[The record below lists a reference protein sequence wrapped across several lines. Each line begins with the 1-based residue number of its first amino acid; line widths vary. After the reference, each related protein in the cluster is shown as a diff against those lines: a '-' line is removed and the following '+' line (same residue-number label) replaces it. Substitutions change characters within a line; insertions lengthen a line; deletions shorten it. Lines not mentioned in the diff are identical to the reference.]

1 LKHYKELLKNI
12 GETNNT
18 NNKVI
23 KEEEKF
29 NPSSKIGGGSNV
41 GKPQQAR

>member
-1 LKHYKELLKNI
+1 M
-12 GETNNT
+12 GEANST
-18 NNKVI
+18 NNKAI

-29 NPSSKIGGGSNV
+29 NPSSKNGSMV

>member
-1 LKHYKELLKNI
+1 M
-12 GETNNT
+12 GEANST
-18 NNKVI
+18 NNKAI

-29 NPSSKIGGGSNV
+29 NPSSKNGVASIV